1 MSNSDTIA
9 RRHQKSL
16 GLELVFW
23 NAAPGS
29 MQKEYPEDLVPE
41 RLCKSRP
48 LQILESA
55 VARKQDSMKLRN
67 VNELLDYREEEL
79 RHLPYLAECRGSLS
93 CLKRWLASL
102 SSVGQERV
110 KSLRCQTGQRAA
122 DLTLAIIAFY
132 SPVPCSDIPGREPVR
147 PPHQSP
153 QRRIAQYRR
162 SGPERL
168 GRLSSTF
175 INSPIASTNG

>member
-9 RRHQKSL
+9 RRHQKAL

-23 NAAPGS
+23 NAALGS
-29 MQKEYPEDLVPE
+29 VQKGYPEDLVPE

-48 LQILESA
+48 LQIFELA
-55 VARKQDSMKLRN
+55 VARKQHSMKLRN
-67 VNELLDYREEEL
+67 VNEFLDYREEL

-93 CLKRWLASL
+93 CLKHWLASL

-110 KSLRCQTGQRAA
+110 KSWRCQTGQRAT

-153 QRRIAQYRR
+153 QRLIAQYRR

-168 GRLSSTF
+168 GKLSSTF
-175 INSPIASTNG
+175 VNSPIASTNG